1 MYKLIFAPEFVNDL
15 EETNEYIASTL
26 ESPDAAKSIMKE
38 IDDTIMKLKD
48 MPFMFPKCDEPLDV
62 FEYRKIIIKNYILI
76 YYVDESQNI
85 VNLLRC
91 FYGKSNYLDFFNGT
105 GR

>member
-38 IDDTIMKLKD
+38 IDNTIIKLKD
-48 MPFMFPKCDEPLDV
+48 MPFMTG
-62 FEYRKIIIKNYILI
+62 
-76 YYVDESQNI
+76 
-85 VNLLRC
+85 C
-91 FYGKSNYLDFFNGT
+91 FKKSSF
-105 GR
+105 